1 MLKNPS
7 PTLLLWIAFLSFI
20 SIGLQSGALS
30 VAWLSMQGTFGV
42 TLESLG
48 ILLIANTVGSFFVS
62 FYSGAIIARSSIGAF
77 CLAGTVFGLAG
88 LTLVSITPLW
98 SGLVVAAFLLGIGR
112 SGINAGINTFIADAY
127 PSSRMNWLHAI
138 YGVGST
144 LGPLL
149 VTFIVADLGRPWQL
163 SYLVLLAFHIMIA
176 LLFLTTL
183 KHWRL
188 SEASPSLENTDKGPT
203 MASSLKLLPVW
214 LGVALFISHV
224 GIQLSTGQLTNN
236 LFVEGRNIDPKTAG
250 IWISLFWAFITV
262 GRVLFGILTDRL
274 GIARV
279 LRFATFGTVM
289 GAALIWWNPRDA
301 VSFLGL
307 ALMGFTIAPVFPS
320 SVSRTPQLVGTR
332 HSPNAIGIQMA
343 GAALGG
349 ATIPGL
355 VGYLGDNLGLELIP
369 PCLVV
374 VALAQFLIHEAVT
387 AQERRQLVAAG
398 SLAVKP
404 PA

>member
-62 FYSGAIIARSSIGAF
+62 FYSGAIIARSSVGAF
-77 CLAGTVFGLAG
+77 CLAGTVFGLVG
-88 LTLVSITPLW
+88 LALVSVTPVW

-112 SGINAGINTFIADAY
+112 SGINAGINTFVADAY

-149 VTFIVADLGRPWQL
+149 ITFIVADLGRAWQMG
-163 SYLVLLAFHIMIA
+163 YLVLLAFHLMIA
-176 LLFLTTL
+176 LLFLITL

-188 SEASPSLENTDKGPT
+188 NEVTSAETTNRKGPSMT
-203 MASSLKLLPVW
+203 SSLKLLPVW

-250 IWISLFWAFITV
+250 IWISLFWAFITA
-262 GRVLFGILTDRL
+262 GRVFFGILVDRI

-279 LRFATFGTVM
+279 LRFATFGTVI
-289 GAALIWWNPRDA
+289 GAALIWWNPREA

-349 ATIPGL
+349 AIIPGL
-355 VGYLGDNLGLELIP
+355 VGYFADNFGLELIP

-374 VALAQFLIHEAVT
+374 IALVQFLIHEAVSM
-387 AQERRQLVAAG
+387 QERRQVEVMASG
-398 SLAVKP
+398 
-404 PA
+404 